1 MEINTLGKFDKT
13 PFTLRKRRLSGPDRT
28 THGGHPDVFLSMMD
42 DKDKDG
48 KSLMC
53 TATGFNTEDIVL
65 NIKKNHC
72 VLTKEDGVKT
82 SGVRQHPDD
91 TFWREEF
98 GKCLKSDVSQY
109 SCEVIHAESAFRL
122 EKLWDPD
129 LGAKGRIISSK
140 FIDTNK
146 PDVKMFAENSEVQT
160 NIILT
165 CLVSGFYPNNIT
177 LNMKR
182 NGRILTRED
191 GVKSSGVCSNRNDT
205 FQRRDSVEIKKSDT
219 SDFCCEVIHA
229 ASGSR
234 VEKFWDHQLPA
245 PPSGPGGLSSAVI
258 DGGVGGVLF
267 LVLVV
272 VLLFLWNLGILGR
285 PNRAANNPPGNYYQA
300 PTIVVEDPPS
310 VNGNATTNAEAQ
322 SLLDGNVPV

>member
-1 MEINTLGKFDKT
+1 MKKALFFLVSGFVLAGNSAQPRVEMHSGNFNGTEISDHRELVC
-13 PFTLRKRRLSGPDRT
+13 R
-28 THGGHPDVFLSMMD
+28 V
-42 DKDKDG
+42 
-48 KSLMC
+48 
-53 TATGFNTEDIVL
+53 TGFNTSDIIL

-72 VLTKEDGVKT
+72 VLTEENKGET
-82 SGVRQHPDD
+82 SGLKPDNG
-91 TFWREEF
+91 TFWREDHLIV
-98 GKCLKSDVSQY
+98 LKSEVFNY
-109 SCEVIHAESAFRL
+109 SCEVSHAASRFRV
-122 EKLWDPD
+122 EKGWDPD